1 MIKMNLQETIDWIK
15 SNSKVINVKIQ
26 EDHFNYVFLFITYE
40 IDSNIAGEE
49 SICLIVKNRDV
60 LIQDKKN
67 PEIERVYFKNN
78 IPFYLKEQETFTSEL
93 NSLIQNI
100 KDDNTSKIETIKL
113 TNVDEKNSFAE
124 AIIFPIDDGSQKVS
138 EEKIIIYRKDNLLT
152 YKNIG
157 S

>member
-67 PEIERVYFKNN
+67 SEIERVYFKNN

-124 AIIFPIDDGSQKVS
+124 AIIFPTDDVSQKVS

-152 YKNIG
+152 YKKIG

>member
-1 MIKMNLQETIDWIK
+1 MNLQETIDWIK

-67 PEIERVYFKNN
+67 SEIERVYFKNN

-124 AIIFPIDDGSQKVS
+124 AIIFPTDDVSQKVS

-152 YKNIG
+152 YKKIG

>member
-15 SNSKVINVKIQ
+15 SNPKVINVKIQ

-60 LIQDKKN
+60 LKQDKNN
-67 PEIERVYFKNN
+67 PETERVYFKNN
-78 IPFYLKEQETFTSEL
+78 IPFYLKEQESFTSEL
-93 NSLIQNI
+93 NNFIQNM
-100 KDDNTSKIETIKL
+100 KNDDTSKIEAIKL
-113 TNVDEKNSFAE
+113 TNIDEKNSFAE
-124 AIIFPIDDGSQKVS
+124 AIIFPFDNVLQKVS
-138 EEKIIIYRKDNLLT
+138 EQKIIIYRKDNKLT
-152 YKNIG
+152 YKNVG